1 MPLGL
6 NHPADEA
13 AKAVLSICMQS
24 NSTPT
29 ISAPG
34 AAPGRGRDFRILL
47 RTWSLVFALLWAVSG
62 CSVTHVDGTSISAD
76 TRESACPSCTRNS
89 PEREITKSP
98 ESLPLPDASSE
109 THGEEPSP
117 GIKPDSTENRPA
129 TETVEVQPVTP
140 AANDKSVHPEVI
152 PAVDEVSGG
161 ESDSQAEEPARK
173 QAGISPEEVAPQPS
187 QPPADIRHYTVKV
200 GENLYTIARQ
210 PFIYADGML
219 WPLIYRA
226 NRDQIK
232 DPRQIYPGQ
241 VLNIPRDIS
250 DPDKEQARTRA
261 KESPVFFFEGES
273 GADK

>member
-1 MPLGL
+1 
-6 NHPADEA
+6 
-13 AKAVLSICMQS
+13 MQS

-29 ISAPG
+29 ISVPG
-34 AAPGRGRDFRILL
+34 AAPGRGCNFRTLL
-47 RTWSLVFALLWAVSG
+47 HTWSLAFALLWAVSG
-62 CSVTHVDGTSISAD
+62 CSVTQVDGPSIPAD
-76 TRESACPSCTRNS
+76 TQESACRGCSLNL
-89 PEREITKSP
+89 PERKISKPTESSP
-98 ESLPLPDASSE
+98 LSNASSDAN
-109 THGEEPSP
+109 EEQPDP
-117 GIKPDSTENRPA
+117 GIKPDSAESQPT
-129 TETVEVQPVTP
+129 TETVVGQPVTP
-140 AANDKSVHPEVI
+140 AANSKSIHPEAI
-152 PAVDEVSGG
+152 SAVDNVSEGDI
-161 ESDSQAEEPARK
+161 DSQAEVPTRK
-173 QAGISPEEVAPQPS
+173 QAGISPDEVTPHPS

-210 PFIYADGML
+210 PFIYADGKL

-273 GADK
+273 GTDK

>member
-1 MPLGL
+1 
-6 NHPADEA
+6 
-13 AKAVLSICMQS
+13 VS
-24 NSTPT
+24 
-29 ISAPG
+29 G
-34 AAPGRGRDFRILL
+34 AAPGRGRDFRTAL
-47 RTWSLVFALLWAVSG
+47 RIWSLAFALLWTVSG
-62 CSVTHVDGTSISAD
+62 CSVTQVDGTSIAAD
-76 TRESACPSCTRNS
+76 PQESACSGCTRNL
-89 PEREITKSP
+89 PDRDITKP
-98 ESLPLPDASSE
+98 LESSPLPDASSE
-109 THGEEPSP
+109 AHGEQPVP
-117 GIKPDSTENRPA
+117 GIKTDSAENQLA

-140 AANDKSVHPEVI
+140 ATNDRSVHPEVI
-152 PAVDEVSGG
+152 PAVDEASGG
-161 ESDSQAEEPARK
+161 ESDSQTEEPAQK
-173 QAGISPEEVAPQPS
+173 QAGISSEEVTPQPS

-261 KESPVFFFEGES
+261 KESPVFFFEGVPD
-273 GADK
+273 ADK